1 MTSVLPIRRGAGML
15 AAIVYVALAVTMSA
29 SFAQQPPA
37 SAGPADPKLIEDLV
51 AANRILAD
59 HGLLDGWGHVSVRH
73 DKDPNRYL
81 ITRGVSADLVTEKD
95 IIEID
100 LDSRPVDTHG
110 LPMSALFTE
119 RYIHGEIYKARPDV
133 IAVVHTHAPSLIPFG
148 VTKVPLKPMYHRSAF
163 IAFGIPVFEIRERA
177 GMTDMLIR
185 NATLGRKP
193 RRGAGR
199 SSRRADAWA
208 WRGDHRTVAAAR
220 GEPHHLPRAQR
231 DLAGRSDAYERADHL
246 YGPEGSTPHR
256 GARGPWAR
264 PHFGRLETQG
274 HGEALKRYP
283 PAARVPADSLEFARF

>member
-1 MTSVLPIRRGAGML
+1 MQSTLRQGGRALLVAAGVTAALCL
-15 AAIVYVALAVTMSA
+15 AASA
-29 SFAQQPPA
+29 QPAPV
-37 SAGPADPKLIEDLV
+37 SAGPPDAGLVDDLV

-73 DKDPNRYL
+73 NKDPNRYL
-81 ITRGVSADLVTEKD
+81 MARGVSAELVTAQD
-95 IIEID
+95 ILEFD

-185 NATLGRKP
+185 NATLGRNL
-193 RRGAGR
+193 AE
-199 SSRRADAWA
+199 AL
-208 WRGDHRTVAAAR
+208 GDHPAVLMR
-220 GEPHHLPRAQR
+220 
-231 DLAGRSDAYERADHL
+231 
-246 YGPEGSTPHR
+246 
-256 GARGPWAR
+256 
-264 PHFGRLETQG
+264 G
-274 HGEALKRYP
+274 HGAAITGPSLQRVVGRTIFLALNATLQAEAMKMGTAITYMDLDEARKIEAREGKGLARTWEGWKRKAMGKP
-283 PAARVPADSLEFARF
+283 